1 MFSGVERPPAKI
13 EYPRMESNAIHF
25 GTSGWRAIM
34 ADQFNFSGVRLAAA
48 AIADHVR
55 SKKSNPTLL
64 IGYDTRFFSE
74 EFARAC
80 AEILRARG
88 CGVLFCDRPTPTPA
102 IAFEIMR
109 RKLDGAINITASHN
123 PAEYNGIKFSGPD
136 GGPALPE
143 VTKDIEARAAKLGEV
158 EAPASG
164 HGREEDFE
172 PVDLRGPYLER
183 LKELVRFDVLSSA
196 KLSFVSDA
204 VHGCGAG
211 YLDRALSD
219 HGIAVTA
226 IRCGRD
232 VLFEGTGP
240 DPSEENLAPLRR
252 AVLDRGAAAGLA
264 TDGDADRF
272 GFLDRDGSFVQPNH
286 ILALLFDYLLETRG
300 WKLGAGRSVA
310 TTHLLDAVARK
321 HGVPLYETPV
331 GFKYIGQLIEQD
343 KIALGGEESAGLT
356 IRGHIPDK
364 DGILACLLVAE
375 MIAARRASIMDQ
387 LRDLF
392 RRVGGEFWPVRVNV
406 HLAPDVQVKLLER
419 LRGEFTEFAGRHVAR
434 TDRTEGLKLIFD
446 DRSWLLMRP
455 SGTEP
460 IVRIYSEAASVKES
474 QQLAEEARKWIY
486 S

>member
-1 MFSGVERPPAKI
+1 
-13 EYPRMESNAIHF
+13 
-25 GTSGWRAIM
+25 M

-48 AIADHVR
+48 AIAGHVL
-55 SKKSNPTLL
+55 SKKSNPTVL
-64 IGYDTRFFSE
+64 IGYDTRFLSE

-80 AEILRARG
+80 AEILCARG
-88 CGVLFCDRPTPTPA
+88 CRVLLCDRATPTPT
-102 IAFEIMR
+102 IAYEIMR

-143 VTKDIEARAAKLGEV
+143 VTKDIEARAAKLGAV
-158 EAPASG
+158 ESPASG
-164 HGREEDFE
+164 HGDEEEFE
-172 PVDLRGPYLER
+172 RVDLRGTYLDR
-183 LKELVRFDVLSSA
+183 LKELVRFEVITSA
-196 KLSFVSDA
+196 KISFVSDA
-204 VHGCGAG
+204 LHGCGAG

-219 HGIAVTA
+219 HGIAVEA
-226 IRCGRD
+226 IRTGRD

-240 DPSEENLAPLRR
+240 DPSEENLAPLKK
-252 AVLDRGAAAGLA
+252 AVIDRGAAAGLA

-310 TTHLLDAVARK
+310 TTHLLDAVARL
-321 HGVPLYETPV
+321 HDVPLYETPV
-331 GFKYIGQLIEQD
+331 GFKYIGQLIDQD

-392 RRVGGEFWPVRVNV
+392 RRVGGEYWPIRVNV
-406 HLAPDVQVKLLER
+406 HLAPDVQAKLLDR
-419 LRGEFTEFAGRHVAR
+419 LRGDFEDFAGHHVAR

-446 DRSWLLMRP
+446 DQSWLLMRP

-460 IVRIYSEAASVKES
+460 IVRIYSEAASITEA